1 MKPNGKNIRIA
12 VQKKGRLSELSLDML
27 KSSGVDFE
35 IHQGRLFARCRKFPL
50 DIIFLRDDD
59 IPEYVQAGNSD
70 LGIVGSN
77 VVSETGA
84 RVVTL
89 DPLGF
94 GRCEL
99 TLAVPRKAGLKTV
112 EELAGKR
119 IATSY
124 PNILTR
130 FLEQREIRD
139 VKIVEI
145 HGSVEIT
152 PAMNVAHAVCDLV
165 STGGTMRLHE
175 LVPIET
181 VIRSE
186 AVLVANPGTLE
197 EDWKL
202 DLVERLRFRVQSYLR
217 ARKTKYVM
225 MNAPEDSL
233 EAIRDILPG
242 MKSPTVLPLA
252 QEGLIAIHT
261 AVPED
266 QFWNVAEQLKECGAT
281 DILVVPIEKLVI

>member
-1 MKPNGKNIRIA
+1 MKLNGKNIKIA
-12 VQKKGRLSELSLDML
+12 VQKKGRLSELSLEVL

-59 IPEYVQAGNSD
+59 IPEYVQDGNAD
-70 LGIVGSN
+70 LGIVGQN
-77 VVSETGA
+77 VVAETGA
-84 RVVTL
+84 IVSHL
-89 DPLGF
+89 ESFGF

-99 TLAVPRKAGLKTV
+99 SIAVPRKSGLDTV
-112 EELAGKR
+112 EQLAGKR

-124 PNILTR
+124 PSILLKY
-130 FLEQREIRD
+130 LESRKIPG
-139 VKIVEI
+139 VSIVEI

-152 PAMNVAHAVCDLV
+152 PTMDVADAICDLV
-165 STGGTMRLHE
+165 STGSTLRLHE
-175 LVPIET
+175 LIPIET
-181 VIRSE
+181 VMKSE
-186 AVLVANPGTLE
+186 AVLIANPDTLAE
-197 EDWKL
+197 PWKN
-202 DLVERLRFRVQSYLR
+202 DLIERLRFRIKSYLR

-225 MNAPEDSL
+225 MNAPEESL
-233 EAIRDILPG
+233 DRIKEVLPG

-266 QFWNVAEQLKECGAT
+266 EFWDVAEQLKGYGAT
-281 DILVVPIEKLVI
+281 DILVVPIEKLVL